1 MKLAHQIIKT
11 IEWVLKILAILVF
24 LFLCLALIDH
34 IGDFGGIGG
43 IPPKDWVEIIPAFLG
58 TFIFYF
64 ITGFFANVAREKFS
78 THNKIANASYLQA
91 FKELENNDIQSQEL
105 WAKAFAKS
113 EGSVEKQ
120 KSIYVEL
127 RTKQLAND

>member
-34 IGDFGGIGG
+34 IGDFGIGG
-43 IPPKDWVEIIPAFLG
+43 IPPKDWVQIIPAFLG

-64 ITGFFANVAREKFS
+64 LTGFFANVAREKFS

-91 FKELENNDIQSQEL
+91 FKEL

-113 EGSVEKQ
+113 EGSAEKQ

>member
-1 MKLAHQIIKT
+1 MKLVHQIIKT
-11 IEWVLKILAILVF
+11 LEWVLKILAILAF
-24 LFLCLALIDH
+24 LWFCLLTIDH
-34 IGDFGGIGG
+34 IGDLGIGG
-43 IPPKDWVEIIPAFLG
+43 VPIEDWLLIISCFIGAFIL
-58 TFIFYF
+58 YF
-64 ITGFFANVAREKFS
+64 LAGFFANVAREKIS

-127 RTKQLAND
+127 RTKQLANN

>member
-11 IEWVLKILAILVF
+11 IEWALKILAILVF
-24 LFLCLALIDH
+24 LWLCLALIDH
-34 IGDFGGIGG
+34 IGDLGIDG
-43 IPPKDWVEIIPAFLG
+43 IPVEDWVLIIPSFIA
-58 TFIFYF
+58 TFVFYF
-64 ITGFFANVAREKFS
+64 LTGFFANVAREKFT
-78 THNKIANASYLQA
+78 THNKLSNASYLQA
-91 FKELENNDIQSQEL
+91 FKEVENNDIQSQEL

-113 EGSVEKQ
+113 DGNVEKQ

>member
-34 IGDFGGIGG
+34 IGDFGIGG

-64 ITGFFANVAREKFS
+64 LTGFFANVAREKF
-78 THNKIANASYLQA
+78 TIHNKLSNASYLQA